1 MWIYIE
7 INSKGIVFVEW
18 CVYFCDLTKL
28 QNSKIK
34 IKFFL
39 FHIAWAASADGRNMP
54 QVLKPNQPWGLD
66 IVRQLSSKSMA
77 L

>member
-28 QNSKIK
+28 QNSEIK
-34 IKFFL
+34 IKFFSL
-39 FHIAWAASADGRNMP
+39 PHSLSSKCRWKKYAPGF
-54 QVLKPNQPWGLD
+54 KTKPWGLD
-66 IVRQLSSKSMA
+66 IV
-77 L
+77 